1 MLTSFAPRLICRFS
15 ARATSFQ
22 TLSRATTVRSF
33 GSTTPSL
40 SDTNAVVHVPIDEA
54 RDTTA
59 KALQK
64 LGWDAE
70 DAALQAEIMTAAELC
85 GNNQV
90 GRRRSLFVIV
100 LKLNGLIK

>member
-1 MLTSFAPRLICRFS
+1 MFTSCAPRLIRRFASIES

-22 TLSRATTVRSF
+22 KFSRVTAPPISI
-33 GSTTPSL
+33 GKSE
-40 SDTNAVVHVPIDEA
+40 DGNDAVVHIPIQEA

-64 LGWDAE
+64 LGWDAD
-70 DAALQAEIMTAAELC
+70 DAALQAEIMTSAELC

-90 GRRRSLFVIV
+90 SFDV
-100 LKLNGLIK
+100 